1 MILLRDF
8 ITLYVMNFCNTIRQ
22 IPLTFPTTIRY
33 HHRVRNCFWNWKG
46 GIFIS
51 GIFEA
56 IMVISFGISWP
67 FSIYKSYKSRT
78 TKGKSLLFML
88 FVLFGYACGIV
99 SKLVGGNVTYVLV
112 FYILNFLMVAVDLG
126 LYYRNSR
133 IQTGTKC

>member
-1 MILLRDF
+1 MP
-8 ITLYVMNFCNTIRQ
+8 N
-22 IPLTFPTTIRY
+22 RY
-33 HHRVRNCFWNWKG
+33 LIFWNKKG

-51 GIFEA
+51 AIFEA

-67 FSIYKSYKSRT
+67 LSIYKSYKSRS

-99 SKLVGGNVTYVLV
+99 SKLVGENVTYVLF
-112 FYILNFLMVAVDLG
+112 FYVLNLLMVSVDVA

-133 IQTGTKC
+133 IQPERVCPAVMPGNTVE